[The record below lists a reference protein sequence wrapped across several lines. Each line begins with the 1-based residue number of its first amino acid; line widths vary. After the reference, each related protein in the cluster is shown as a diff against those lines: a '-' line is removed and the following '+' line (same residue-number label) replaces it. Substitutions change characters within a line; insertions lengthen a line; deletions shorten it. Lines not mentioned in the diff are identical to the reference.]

1 MRVPDP
7 GASRGG
13 GGVVAAGHEVQ
24 GVLGVGQDA
33 DGAGAADVEGV
44 AVAEVAEVGGDPTHG
59 GVEQQRVGGVQGH
72 PDVGGRWC
80 AAGAQP
86 HSAAGE
92 GFVFVGGGAV
102 GVVVEAGFVDQ
113 AGGVDLVDPLRG
125 GRDQPVGEPDGV
137 QGQVV
142 GLAGDLPGPP
152 HRDPAGSD
160 VVPEPG
166 EAVGQL
172 QGVADQVPPRGQA
185 DPELGGQRGRRELGD
200 LRGAGPGQ
208 RGVALVEQ
216 PVGISPGGRQ
226 VVGRAGVQVRPGD
239 GQLELFHLGLVS
251 ASACGADPVQHLHRG
266 QAGDLSGGRCRG
278 GVHASMID
286 LSTDR
291 IDSVFESVCNFSRPP
306 TPAARSLMATT
317 ADPGPEQPH
326 ANEPTVTT
334 TVELSNG
341 WLSAGVGEHHRNPAP
356 ASTTPLENLQTH
368 RLVGV
373 VSTSSTSGSGCLW
386 ADGSR
391 LTAPFDW
398 AQDKRFAPFDKLRAS
413 AARPAGSAAAVR
425 RTRGFDKLNQRWG
438 AVACRLAGS
447 RLTAPFDWAQ
457 DKRFA
462 RCSTSSGVRPPAR
475 SPGLD

>member
-7 GASRGG
+7 GATRGG

-24 GVLGVGQDA
+24 GVLRVGQDA

-44 AVAEVAEVGGDPTHG
+44 AVAEVAEVGGDPTDTLVEEEGVG
-59 GVEQQRVGGVQGH
+59 GVEGH
-72 PDVGGRWC
+72 PDVGGRGC

-86 HSAAGE
+86 HSATGE

-152 HRDPAGSD
+152 HRDPAGED

-185 DPELGGQRGRRELGD
+185 DPELGGQSSRRELGD

-208 RGVALVEQ
+208 GGVALVEQ

-239 GQLELFHLGLVS
+239 GQLELLHLGLVS
-251 ASACGADPVQHLHRG
+251 AIARGADPGQHLHRG
-266 QAGDLSGGRCRG
+266 QADHLRAGGPGVGSGGG
-278 GVHASMID
+278 GHGSMLD

-291 IDSVFESVCNFSRPP
+291 IDSVFESVCNFSRL
-306 TPAARSLMATT
+306 TEPAARSLMVTT
-317 ADPGPEQPH
+317 ADPDPSSH
-326 ANEPTVTT
+326 TNRTTVTT
-334 TVELSNG
+334 TVELS
-341 WLSAGVGEHHRNPAP
+341 SR
-356 ASTTPLENLQTH
+356 TPNA
-368 RLVGV
+368 
-373 VSTSSTSGSGCLW
+373 GSGNT
-386 ADGSR
+386 
-391 LTAPFDW
+391 TATRHRVDHTPRKSSD
-398 AQDKRFAPFDKLRAS
+398 PPT
-413 AARPAGSAAAVR
+413 RPS
-425 RTRGFDKLNQRWG
+425 GFDKLNQRW
-438 AVACRLAGS
+438 L
-447 RLTAPFDWAQ
+447 
-457 DKRFA
+457 
-462 RCSTSSGVRPPAR
+462 RPPAR